1 MLSKPTKCFLGTV
14 IELIS
19 KEIVEK
25 ENLSLSERNTS

>member
-25 ENLSLSERNTS
+25 ENQFIRT